1 MRYTGRNTQAISFP
15 LGGIGTGSIGLAGN
29 GMLIDWEIKNRP
41 NKCSNNGFSFFAV
54 KAEKDGV
61 VRDVR
66 VLNGDAPAPYQGMPH
81 LSNFS
86 GYGFGPER
94 CTLAGAPHFKS
105 CAFEGSYP
113 YAKVC
118 MEDSH
123 FPGKAAVEAFNPFI
137 PSNEED
143 SGIPAAFFTVTI
155 ENDTDEDLDYIVAG
169 SLQNGAKQGTNASAA
184 RDGFALLFEDAKDV
198 DRGAPEYGNLCIAT
212 DAKDCSVQEYWFRGG
227 WFDAL
232 TVFWHDFSKAGLLQ
246 PRAYE
251 GAGAYDIGTISAKL
265 RVKAGEKGEVRFVIA
280 WSYPNFENYW
290 NPLPEKEAEKGLSN
304 VWKNYYA
311 LRYEDA
317 RAAAV
322 YALKHWDR
330 LDEET
335 RRFHAALTATTMP
348 EYVLDA
354 VTATMSVLKTPT
366 CLRLP
371 DGSFYGW
378 EGLHST
384 EGSCEG
390 TCEHVW
396 NYAYA
401 MPFLF
406 PRLERSL
413 RECSYRYNLDEHGGL
428 RFRTML
434 PLGRA
439 YSDFRPCADG
449 QFGAVMKVYREW
461 KICGDDQWL
470 AKLWPSVK
478 KSVEYAWDVGNY
490 DRWDMN
496 CDGVLEGR
504 QHHTLDMELF
514 GPSSWLNGFYLGA
527 LKAAAEMADA
537 MGDAN
542 TAAEYRRI
550 YASGRAWTDE
560 NLFNGRYYFHKV
572 DLDSEAVLR
581 EYGEDAAKTYW
592 NPEAKEIKYQIGEGS
607 SIDQV
612 TGQWHAKLI
621 GLGDILDPEH
631 VASALDTI
639 YHCNFRSMREHFN
652 PCRLYSVNGEKGTVM
667 CVWPE
672 GARKPVIGVP
682 YAEETMYGFE
692 YQAAACMMLYG
703 KIDEGLELVKS
714 IRDRHDGENRNP
726 WNEMECGSNYAR
738 SMASYSVLLALSGFE
753 FDMTRKHMGFAPKI
767 NREQFCTF
775 WALDDV
781 WGQYDQ
787 DERGA
792 SLKVLYGQTELRSF
806 SADAKVVKSVSLN
819 GVSLP
824 FGMNG
829 TKIELETAATILRD
843 DCLRVEFA

>member
-1 MRYTGRNTQAISFP
+1 M
-15 LGGIGTGSIGLAGN
+15 
-29 GMLIDWEIKNRP
+29 
-41 NKCSNNGFSFFAV
+41 
-54 KAEKDGV
+54 
-61 VRDVR
+61 R

-81 LSNFS
+81 S

-94 CTLAGAPHFKS
+94 CTLAGAPHFES

-113 YAKVC
+113 YAKVS
-118 MEDSH
+118 MEDPH
-123 FPGKAAVEAFNPFI
+123 FPGRAAVEAFNPFI

-169 SLQNGAKQGTNASAA
+169 SLQNAAKQGTNASAV
-184 RDGFALLFEDAKDV
+184 RDGFALLFEDAKNV
-198 DRGAPEYGNLCIAT
+198 DHGAPEYGNLCIAT
-212 DAKDCSVQEYWFRGG
+212 DAKDCSIQEYWFRGG

-251 GAGAYDIGTISAKL
+251 GAGAHDIGTISAKTH
-265 RVKAGEKGEVRFVIA
+265 VKAGEKGEVRFVIA

-304 VWKNYYA
+304 IWKNYYA

-317 RAAAV
+317 QAAAV

-378 EGLHST
+378 EGLNST
-384 EGSCEG
+384 VGSCEG

-434 PLGRA
+434 PLGRV

-470 AKLWPSVK
+470 EKLWPSVK
-478 KSVEYAWDVGNY
+478 KSVEYAWDAGNH

-496 CDGVLEGR
+496 RDGVLEGR

-537 MGDAN
+537 MGDAE

-572 DLDSEAVLR
+572 DLDREEVLR
-581 EYGEDAAKTYW
+581 EYGEDAAKAYW

-621 GLGDILDPEH
+621 GLGDILNPEH

-703 KIDEGLELVKS
+703 KIDEGLELVQS
-714 IRDRHDGENRNP
+714 IRNRHDGENRNP

-753 FDMTRKHMGFAPKI
+753 FDMTRKYIGFAPKI
-767 NREQFCTF
+767 NRERFCTF

-787 DERGA
+787 DECGA
-792 SLKVLYGQTELRSF
+792 SLKVLYGQTEIRSF
-806 SADAKVVKSVSLN
+806 SADAKAVKSVSLN
-819 GVSLP
+819 GVSRS
-824 FGMNG
+824 FRMNE

-843 DCLRVEFA
+843 DCLHVEFA

>member
-1 MRYTGRNTQAISFP
+1 
-15 LGGIGTGSIGLAGN
+15 
-29 GMLIDWEIKNRP
+29 
-41 NKCSNNGFSFFAV
+41 
-54 KAEKDGV
+54 
-61 VRDVR
+61 
-66 VLNGDAPAPYQGMPH
+66 
-81 LSNFS
+81 
-86 GYGFGPER
+86 
-94 CTLAGAPHFKS
+94 
-105 CAFEGSYP
+105 
-113 YAKVC
+113 

-787 DERGA
+787 DERSA